1 MSVHT
6 MTMKAAVL
14 RDFTQPIA
22 LEEIETP
29 EPALGELLI
38 EVKACGVCHS
48 DLHLAEGDWESL
60 KRITKLPLVLG
71 HEVAGTVAKVG
82 AGVTDFAPGDRVGV
96 PWLHWTCGECE
107 YCREGREVLCG
118 KQVITGVTVD
128 GGYAEFLC
136 AKASHVARIPDE
148 VSFEEA
154 APLFCAGLTVYRAL
168 KSAGLAAGQRV
179 AVFGVGGLGHLAIQ
193 IVKARGALPIA
204 VDIAED
210 KLALARQLGAEHAID
225 ASKQDTRK
233 ILRGL
238 GGAHIVIVTSASRA
252 AYESAFAC
260 VRKGGTLAVVG
271 MPPEAVPVS
280 MVALVSGEIRVVA
293 SAVGTREDLRE
304 LLELAAA
311 GAVRCRIETAP
322 ISDAAGALARLKQGA
337 VSGRIVLVNR

>member
-1 MSVHT
+1 M
-6 MTMKAAVL
+6 MKAAVL
-14 RDFTQPIA
+14 REFTKPIA
-22 LEEIETP
+22 VEEIEKP
-29 EPALGELLI
+29 EPAPDELLI

-48 DLHLAEGDWESL
+48 DLHLAEGDWDSL

-71 HEVAGTVAKVG
+71 HEVAGTVSQVG
-82 AGVTDFAPGDRVGV
+82 AAVTGFALGDRVGV

-118 KQVITGVTVD
+118 KQAITGVTVD
-128 GGYAEFLC
+128 GGYAEFLR
-136 AKASHVARIPDE
+136 AKASHVARIPDSL
-148 VSFEEA
+148 SFEEA

-179 AVFGVGGLGHLAIQ
+179 AIFGVGGLGHLAIQ
-193 IVKARGALPIA
+193 IVKARGATPIA

-210 KLALARQLGAEHAID
+210 KLALARELGAEHTID
-225 ASKQDTRK
+225 AASQDTRK
-233 ILRGL
+233 TMRSL
-238 GGAHIVIVTSASRA
+238 GGAHIVMVTSASKA

-271 MPPEAVPVS
+271 MPAEAVPVS

-304 LLELAAA
+304 LLDLAAT
-311 GAVRCRIETAP
+311 GAVRCRYETAP
-322 ISDAAGALARLKQGA
+322 LSDAAGALERLKQGN
-337 VSGRIVLVNR
+337 VSGRLVLVNRLFA